1 MVALFFAVYTAIQRT
16 RIVPAALRAIQH
28 IHLVYS
34 TYSIQPY
41 SLTPYIPIHL
51 PSGGDPSCEH
61 EERLRDDPKRPAGV
75 RGENPSTWDEVY
87 SLDG

>member
-41 SLTPYIPIHL
+41 SLYSHTAPYTYPL
-51 PSGGDPSCEH
+51 SLNRVD
-61 EERLRDDPKRPAGV
+61 KAPAV
-75 RGENPSTWDEVY
+75 RCLTRFSVGLS
-87 SLDG
+87 